1 MRIEKGMQGMALHPF
16 LSFLRGEKGEE
27 MEGMRICVGVK
38 WGCGMG
44 RLSPHEKKLKK
55 EFDVWS

>member
-1 MRIEKGMQGMALHPF
+1 MQGMALHPF

-55 EFDVWS
+55 EFDVWF